1 MKPTSRRLEKLGNLY
16 CERKNRLGNFQ
27 CKNLFRIVSNHEL
40 EIRFHL
46 CASKT
51 HIDCL
56 IYLCYLIHRLFS
68 GYAVSLSFALL
79 NDKALDSTQREL
91 RNL

>member
-16 CERKNRLGNFQ
+16 YERKNRLGNFQ

-46 CASKT
+46 FVSKT

-56 IYLCYLIHRLFS
+56 IYLCHLLHRLFS
-68 GYAVSLSFALL
+68 GYAVSLSLSL
-79 NDKALDSTQREL
+79 SNDKAFGSTQREL